1 MHILEI
7 EVNMRCPF
15 LEEVLVQYCTACAV
29 KKMLPKDRLVD
40 ANPCEANYNECPIYK
55 EFLAKEEKIKKERK
69 MAEISEK
76 ENLCI
81 WAKAGVI
88 SYRICTS
95 DYDCRNCAF
104 DQALSDVSGGY
115 VESPMVVEAI
125 KKLKQLP
132 ADERKCRYM
141 LTGDFTYKLC
151 SNNYECWHCAVDQY
165 IQDMIEANPYLRRR
179 REREAK
185 KEKKIKG
192 FAFREDY
199 YYTPNHIWLKFE
211 GELVKVGIDDFATKI
226 IGRIDNIRIST
237 KRSIEKGEVYGEL
250 GSGNRIVKLKLP
262 FKTEIVDI
270 NEITRS
276 QPSVVEKDPHNLGW
290 LIKIKPPKEIEELK
304 KGDSARSWLEKEF
317 DRLHEEFEQGIGLT
331 ISDGGEIASDLDK
344 HLTDEQWNKLIHKFL
359 G

>member
-1 MHILEI
+1 MK
-7 EVNMRCPF
+7 CPF
-15 LEEVLVQYCTACAV
+15 LEEILVQYCTACPV
-29 KKMLPKDRLVD
+29 KKMLPKDRLIET
-40 ANPCEANYNECPIYK
+40 NPCEANYNDCPIYK
-55 EFLAKEEKIKKERK
+55 EFLAKEEKFKKERK
-69 MAEISEK
+69 MAEINEK

-95 DYDCRNCAF
+95 DYDCKNCAF
-104 DQALSDVSGGY
+104 DQALSDASGGY
-115 VESPMVVEAI
+115 VESPMVIEAI

-132 ADERKCRYM
+132 AGERKCRYM

-211 GELVKVGIDDFATKI
+211 GELVKVGIDDFAAKI
-226 IGRIDNIRIST
+226 IGKIDDIKFSENRLIKS
-237 KRSIEKGEVYGEL
+237 GEQWL
-250 GSGNRIVKLKLP
+250 QIGSGNRIAKMRLP
-262 FKTEIVDI
+262 MAIEIVEA
-270 NEITRS
+270 NEIVKS
-276 QPSVVEKDPHNLGW
+276 QPGLVTKDPHNLGW
-290 LIKIKPPKEIEELK
+290 LLKIKPPKEIGEFR
-304 KGDSARSWLEKEF
+304 KGDNAKDWLEKEF
-317 DRLHEEFEQGIGLT
+317 DRLHQEFEQSIGLT
-331 ISDGGEIASDLDK
+331 IADGGEIASDLYER
-344 HLTDEQWNKLIHKFL
+344 LSDEQWHGLVKKFL
-359 G
+359 E